1 MRYLIFFSFGLLL
14 LGGCRQEVG
23 LLSQSIDDW
32 YFAVGDPDNGL
43 YVSASQL
50 PRADTLVQT
59 PYRINRPNTPLW
71 FITKIKLTEDQL
83 LRVNADDGSQVF
95 YGREQIRQVIPYGYP
110 LSVTTDS
117 VVLAIR
123 VLNNAMAGGLRSAR
137 LYPLAAVLDYFQAK
151 EMAQQGGDA
160 LPAGYL
166 LDTAFAKSTIQDTLP
181 YRFTAW
187 GDSQGGWETFRQLS
201 EAMATQNTTF
211 SIGLGDLVSD
221 GSSSAQWQG
230 FLEAISPLSKQTSVV
245 PVVGNHDYDGY
256 YDDLIPELY
265 LRHISPQKYFAWSY
279 QNVRFVALDPNE
291 TFPLGIRGEQR
302 EWLAREMESAAWK
315 NARLRFLLIHQP
327 PYSAGWPGYHG
338 DSFIREL
345 VDELAASARIDFV
358 LSGHSHCYERL
369 TKNYGEQQTH
379 FLILGGAGGGL
390 EPPKHN
396 AYPKM
401 DTIIKAHH
409 YGLFEVTD
417 HQVELKIIGLEG
429 TLLDQFIFQTGH

>member
-1 MRYLIFFSFGLLL
+1 
-14 LGGCRQEVG
+14 
-23 LLSQSIDDW
+23 
-32 YFAVGDPDNGL
+32 
-43 YVSASQL
+43 
-50 PRADTLVQT
+50 
-59 PYRINRPNTPLW
+59 
-71 FITKIKLTEDQL
+71 
-83 LRVNADDGSQVF
+83 
-95 YGREQIRQVIPYGYP
+95 
-110 LSVTTDS
+110 
-117 VVLAIR
+117 
-123 VLNNAMAGGLRSAR
+123 
-137 LYPLAAVLDYFQAK
+137 
-151 EMAQQGGDA
+151 
-160 LPAGYL
+160 
-166 LDTAFAKSTIQDTLP
+166 
-181 YRFTAW
+181 
-187 GDSQGGWETFRQLS
+187 
-201 EAMATQNTTF
+201 
-211 SIGLGDLVSD
+211 
-221 GSSSAQWQG
+221 
-230 FLEAISPLSKQTSVV
+230 
-245 PVVGNHDYDGY
+245 
-256 YDDLIPELY
+256 
-265 LRHISPQKYFAWSY
+265 
-279 QNVRFVALDPNE
+279 
-291 TFPLGIRGEQR
+291 
-302 EWLAREMESAAWK
+302 MESAAWK